1 MARLDRD
8 TALRLSEPIE
18 DVYLE
23 CIDRLIV
30 NIAKHLGTGKAF
42 RTADWETRKL
52 AELGQLTAE
61 NAKIINEATK
71 RVPMEIR
78 LALEES
84 SRIALE
90 DLERLI
96 ERAIKDGALEKVPTD
111 GTIQV
116 LQELMERA
124 INEANLTNTMML
136 ESSRAAY
143 LKAVSDTVYWQ
154 EFAYGTI
161 QVLQELMERA
171 INEANLTN
179 TMMLE
184 SSRAAYLKAVS
195 DTVYWQEFAYG
206 ELGRRSVLDS
216 INQGAVAV
224 IVGTETRTQALKKAI
239 AQLAERGIY
248 GFIDRRGRHWSPE
261 AYMGMCIRTASH
273 NAAIDSIRARQE
285 DYKSDVFQVSQ
296 HPAARPLCYPY
307 QGKFY
312 SWNDASGTFTDGNGV
327 SHEYKPLSSTSYGQP
342 AGLFGIN
349 CGHYPLAQI
358 PNVTIP
364 QDKPEEDKEEND
376 RQYKESQQQRAIERA
391 IRNAKRKEAAFRR
404 AGLDDAADE
413 QISAIR
419 HQQERM
425 REFLKVTGRKR
436 RYDREQIR

>member
-42 RTADWETRKL
+42 RTADWEIRKL

-96 ERAIKDGALEKVPTD
+96 ERAIKDGALEKAPTD

-124 INEANLTNTMML
+124 INEANPTNTMML

-154 EFAYGTI
+154 
-161 QVLQELMERA
+161 
-171 INEANLTN
+171 
-179 TMMLE
+179 
-184 SSRAAYLKAVS
+184 
-195 DTVYWQEFAYG
+195 DFAYG
-206 ELGRRSVLDS
+206 ELGRRNVLNS
-216 INQGAVAV
+216 INQGVVAV

>member
-8 TALRLSEPIE
+8 TALRLSEPVE

-42 RTADWETRKL
+42 RTADWEIRKL

-84 SRIALE
+84 SRIALA

-96 ERAIKDGALEKVPTD
+96 EQAIKDGALEKAPTD

-124 INEANLTNTMML
+124 IDEANLTNTMML

-154 EFAYGTI
+154 EF
-161 QVLQELMERA
+161 
-171 INEANLTN
+171 
-179 TMMLE
+179 
-184 SSRAAYLKAVS
+184 S
-195 DTVYWQEFAYG
+195 YG
-206 ELGRRSVLDS
+206 ELGRRNVLNS
-216 INQGAVAV
+216 INQGVVAV

-285 DYKSDVFQVSQ
+285 DYKSDIFQVSQ

-364 QDKPEEDKEEND
+364 RDKPIQDKEEND

-419 HQQERM
+419 HQQARM

>member
-8 TALRLSEPIE
+8 TALRLSEPVE

-42 RTADWETRKL
+42 RTADWEIRKL

-84 SRIALE
+84 SRIALA

-96 ERAIKDGALEKVPTD
+96 EQAIKDGALEKAPTD

-154 EFAYGTI
+154 EFAC
-161 QVLQELMERA
+161 
-171 INEANLTN
+171 
-179 TMMLE
+179 
-184 SSRAAYLKAVS
+184 
-195 DTVYWQEFAYG
+195 G

-391 IRNAKRKEAAFRR
+391 IRNAKRREAAFRR

-425 REFLKVTGRKR
+425 REFLKATGRKR

>member
-23 CIDRLIV
+23 CIDKLIV

-52 AELGQLTAE
+52 AELGQLTSE

-84 SRIALE
+84 SRIALA
-90 DLERLI
+90 DLEFLI
-96 ERAIKDGALEKVPTD
+96 EQAIRDGALEKAPTD

-124 INEANLTNTMML
+124 IDEANLTNTMML

-154 EFAYGTI
+154 
-161 QVLQELMERA
+161 
-171 INEANLTN
+171 
-179 TMMLE
+179 
-184 SSRAAYLKAVS
+184 
-195 DTVYWQEFAYG
+195 DFAYG

-248 GFIDRRGRHWSPE
+248 GFIDSRGRHWSPE

-296 HPAARPLCYPY
+296 HPAARHLCYPY

-312 SWNDASGTFTDGNGV
+312 SWNDASGTFTDGNGI

-364 QDKPEEDKEEND
+364 QDKPIQDKEEND
-376 RQYKESQQQRAIERA
+376 RKYKESQQQRAIERA

-413 QISAIR
+413 QIAAIR